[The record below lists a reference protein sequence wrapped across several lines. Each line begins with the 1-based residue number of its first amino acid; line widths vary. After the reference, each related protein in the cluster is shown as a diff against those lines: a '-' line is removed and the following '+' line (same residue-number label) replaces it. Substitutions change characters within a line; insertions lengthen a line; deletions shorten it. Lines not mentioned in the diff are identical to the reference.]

1 MMMNIKGDWHN
12 ILKEEMEK
20 QYFEQLAVFVHN
32 EYATQRVFPPADMV
46 FNAFDKC
53 SFEDVKVVIVGQ
65 DPYHGEGQANGL
77 CFSVNEG
84 VAFPPSLRNIF
95 KELEADLGISIP
107 VSGNLERWSNQGIL
121 MLNAT
126 LTVRADA
133 AGSHQGKGWEQFTDA
148 VISSI
153 ADLKDNIVFVLWG
166 NYAIAKGKNINRERH
181 CVLTS
186 AHPSP
191 LAAHRG
197 FWGNKHFSAANN
209 YLIKHG
215 KEPINW

>member
-1 MMMNIKGDWHN
+1 MKMNLKGDWYN
-12 ILKEEMEK
+12 ILKEEIEK
-20 QYFEQLAVFVHN
+20 QYFEQLTDFVNN
-32 EYATQRVFPPADMV
+32 EYATQRVFPSADMV

-84 VAFPPSLRNIF
+84 VDFPPSLRNIF

-107 VSGNLERWSNQGIL
+107 VSGNLERWSNQGVL

-133 AGSHQGKGWEQFTDA
+133 AGSHQGKGWEKFTDA
-148 VISSI
+148 VISNI
-153 ADLKDNIVFVLWG
+153 ADLKENIVFVLWG
-166 NYAIAKGKNINRERH
+166 NYAIAKGININRERH